1 MPPPAPSSVA
11 RQTVSCAFKELEKT
25 ITPGDAR
32 DFPTITLQDVRSEV
46 LKIEN
51 ELASRQSLRNLRRLA
66 PLFQGLEHYE
76 KAMGVL
82 CNGTP
87 FLPWVWAP
95 ISLILRIASEH
106 IEAFDHII
114 KAYSRISECLGRFA
128 VLNHSFATN
137 HDFQQTLAVFYADI
151 LEFHKHA
158 YQFVRR
164 SGWKLFFVTSWHRFQ
179 RRFDNIFEN
188 LQRHASLIDKEA
200 NAYNIAEAK
209 QMRQEIRTWRDE
221 CTEQLDRTEEE
232 QGIKQYNSIVSWLR
246 VDESDQL
253 NIFHTLLEE
262 SNKHPGTCDWI
273 LRNKKMTSMLQRKPD
288 IPVLWIQ
295 GAAGTGKSVIS
306 ASIVKFME
314 SAGCLVLS
322 HFCNYAYPS
331 STKYDS
337 ILRSLIVQLV
347 RKDGDLAAH
356 VYENYILGK
365 KVPSIPILE
374 RLLQLLLS
382 SISKEPRQ
390 TSYVWVVIDGVD
402 ECEPLMQSKTCNLI
416 SQVTSRAPS
425 SDQVV
430 CKALVS
436 CRFSTTAS
444 ANLRKCQ
451 SISLTEE
458 KEQMSNSIRR
468 YASQRLTAIYSKF
481 QQLNLTE
488 HDIRRIEDAITEKS
502 DGTAPKTSIASHK
515 IETNR
520 EIGMFLYARLVLDYL
535 SSNIFFNGE
544 EIKRDVYKLPAKLS
558 EFYSKIVTQI
568 LVRLDSTSVER
579 IKCALGWI
587 AFSKRPLKK
596 IELLSAIAF
605 SAGDTGVE
613 LVAPQYMLDICATL
627 IEERPD
633 SRLGFIH
640 VSVKEFLTSS
650 SSNLVLAEKDCLL
663 QHGVAT
669 VTCLLAGTEA
679 FSNGLPHDSRYEQ
692 MLVRVIR
699 GLHSFHVYAKEFWTD
714 YLLSLCP
721 PEEKSHSDASSLF
734 NLAIQ
739 LATRLDQLS
748 PRPSQ
753 SSATLQIAQG
763 GDQRSPMKY
772 ADDRI
777 RNLLDPLLQDVVNRC
792 LKARTSERLE
802 QDLQQLEAR
811 GQPMNY
817 TEISSIPAPEEG
829 VSLILKEYQATLK
842 YILSQPDYPDVTAA
856 DLESFKR
863 QFRSSVYTC
872 RVRGC
877 PRATDGFAVQGQC
890 YQHEFLHVRRLICTY
905 QGCQYPPFI
914 TPRALKNHPL
924 RESPYEEW
932 ATYLPVFLELRDS
945 TVLILNRRQWE
956 LKLEIRKTPKKKNQ
970 NILKTSN
977 GNCSSWNRKR
987 RNAK

>member
-1 MPPPAPSSVA
+1 
-11 RQTVSCAFKELEKT
+11 
-25 ITPGDAR
+25 
-32 DFPTITLQDVRSEV
+32 
-46 LKIEN
+46 
-51 ELASRQSLRNLRRLA
+51 
-66 PLFQGLEHYE
+66 
-76 KAMGVL
+76 
-82 CNGTP
+82 
-87 FLPWVWAP
+87 
-95 ISLILRIASEH
+95 
-106 IEAFDHII
+106 
-114 KAYSRISECLGRFA
+114 
-128 VLNHSFATN
+128 
-137 HDFQQTLAVFYADI
+137 
-151 LEFHKHA
+151 
-158 YQFVRR
+158 
-164 SGWKLFFVTSWHRFQ
+164 
-179 RRFDNIFEN
+179 
-188 LQRHASLIDKEA
+188 
-200 NAYNIAEAK
+200 
-209 QMRQEIRTWRDE
+209 MRQEIRTWRDE

-558 EFYSKIVTQI
+558 E
-568 LVRLDSTSVER
+568 L
-579 IKCALGWI
+579 
-587 AFSKRPLKK
+587 
-596 IELLSAIAF
+596 
-605 SAGDTGVE
+605 
-613 LVAPQYMLDICATL
+613 
-627 IEERPD
+627 
-633 SRLGFIH
+633 
-640 VSVKEFLTSS
+640 
-650 SSNLVLAEKDCLL
+650 
-663 QHGVAT
+663 
-669 VTCLLAGTEA
+669 
-679 FSNGLPHDSRYEQ
+679 
-692 MLVRVIR
+692 
-699 GLHSFHVYAKEFWTD
+699 
-714 YLLSLCP
+714 
-721 PEEKSHSDASSLF
+721 
-734 NLAIQ
+734 
-739 LATRLDQLS
+739 
-748 PRPSQ
+748 
-753 SSATLQIAQG
+753 
-763 GDQRSPMKY
+763 
-772 ADDRI
+772 
-777 RNLLDPLLQDVVNRC
+777 
-792 LKARTSERLE
+792 
-802 QDLQQLEAR
+802 
-811 GQPMNY
+811 
-817 TEISSIPAPEEG
+817 
-829 VSLILKEYQATLK
+829 
-842 YILSQPDYPDVTAA
+842 
-856 DLESFKR
+856 
-863 QFRSSVYTC
+863 
-872 RVRGC
+872 
-877 PRATDGFAVQGQC
+877 
-890 YQHEFLHVRRLICTY
+890 
-905 QGCQYPPFI
+905 
-914 TPRALKNHPL
+914 
-924 RESPYEEW
+924 
-932 ATYLPVFLELRDS
+932 
-945 TVLILNRRQWE
+945 
-956 LKLEIRKTPKKKNQ
+956 
-970 NILKTSN
+970 
-977 GNCSSWNRKR
+977 
-987 RNAK
+987 